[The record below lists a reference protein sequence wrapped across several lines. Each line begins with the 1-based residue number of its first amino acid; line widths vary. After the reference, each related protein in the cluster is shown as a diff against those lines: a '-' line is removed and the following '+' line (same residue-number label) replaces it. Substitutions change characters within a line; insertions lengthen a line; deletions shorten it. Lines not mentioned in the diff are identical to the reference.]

1 MDYQTFLD
9 LLNIEK
15 LTEKIRN
22 RSGVNYDVTIKIEE
36 ESDNQFLLTI
46 SIGFEPYAKSTY
58 DKHDYLIYVNL
69 NERDE
74 FENAKVL
81 IDLDFDRILILDRI
95 ASTVKYHLQDTF
107 KGE

>member
-1 MDYQTFLD
+1 MNYQTFLN
-9 LLNIEK
+9 LLNTEN

-22 RSGVNYDVTIKIEE
+22 RLGKNYDVTIETKEN
-36 ESDNQFLLTI
+36 SDNQFLLKI

-58 DKHDYLIYVNL
+58 ERHDYSILVHL
-69 NERDE
+69 NESDE
-74 FENAKVL
+74 FENAQVL

>member
-1 MDYQTFLD
+1 MNYQTFLET
-9 LLNIEK
+9 LNAEK
-15 LTEKIRN
+15 LNEKIRN
-22 RSGVNYDVTIKIEE
+22 RLGENYDVKIETKE
-36 ESDNQFLLTI
+36 NSDNQFLLKI
-46 SIGFEPYAKSTY
+46 SICFEPYAKSTY
-58 DKHDYLIYVNL
+58 DRHDYSILVHL

>member
-1 MDYQTFLD
+1 MNYQTFLET
-9 LLNIEK
+9 LNDEK

-22 RSGVNYDVTIKIEE
+22 RLGENYDVTIETEE
-36 ESDNQFLLTI
+36 NSDNQFLLKI
-46 SIGFEPYAKSTY
+46 SICFEPYAKSTY
-58 DKHDYLIYVNL
+58 DRHDYSIRVHL
-69 NERDE
+69 NERDA
-74 FENAKVL
+74 FENAQVL

>member
-9 LLNIEK
+9 LLNTEK
-15 LTEKIRN
+15 LTEKVRN

-58 DKHDYLIYVNL
+58 DKHDYLIHVYL
-69 NERDE
+69 NEHDE
-74 FENAKVL
+74 FENAEVL

-95 ASTVKYHLQDTF
+95 APTVKYHLQDVF